1 MEDVLGS
8 IMYRLDALVTVNDAR
23 ADLVRGVSA
32 LASDRRIAIPIS
44 VVNDLAQTDMATN
57 DIFNE
62 LVLSARSAC
71 ASSTCDVVAR
81 VAERLRVLM
90 ERIEWHSDL
99 VGMLMLMLDV
109 TPDVTPNAAAE
120 AFEHLLAIDLENDWV
135 VRGHLELAREDVRR
149 ASIQAPALV

>member
-109 TPDVTPNAAAE
+109 TPAAAAE
-120 AFEHLLAIDLENDWV
+120 AFEQLLAIDLENDKV
-135 VRGHLELAREDVRR
+135 VRGHLELAREDVRS
-149 ASIQAPALV
+149 ASIQAPVPV

>member
-1 MEDVLGS
+1 MVLGS
-8 IMYRLDALVTVNDAR
+8 SIMHRLDALVTVNDAR
-23 ADLVRGVSA
+23 TDLVRGVST
-32 LASDRRIAIPIS
+32 LARDRLAISIS

-57 DIFNE
+57 EIFNE
-62 LVLSARSAC
+62 LALDARSAC
-71 ASSTCDVVAR
+71 ASSTCDVIAG

-120 AFEHLLAIDLENDWV
+120 AFEHLLAIDLENDGV